1 MEESMSG
8 KRKTYTKAFKL
19 DAIAQVT
26 QANQNVESVAEKLGI
41 RTHLLKRWIRLHKQ
55 LGDKAFPGMGYS
67 FPADN
72 QTTRI
77 HELEAEVQRL
87 RTENIILKKA
97 SIVFAREI
105 NLTAWI
111 TSKFDSPIEESLG
124 SKSVA
129 GFTVIRINNHDDIQI
144 MEIAQAVLSSVA
156 DAQIFRVTECSNHPI
171 TTRPMCGDG
180 VARRHHYWPI
190 FPVILVKPSWK
201 STLSECKS

>member
-26 QANQNVESVAEKLGI
+26 QANQNVESVAKKLGI
-41 RTHLLKRWIRLHKQ
+41 RAHLLSRWIRLHKQ

-67 FPADN
+67 FSTDN

-105 NLTAWI
+105 NLT
-111 TSKFDSPIEESLG
+111 
-124 SKSVA
+124 V
-129 GFTVIRINNHDDIQI
+129 
-144 MEIAQAVLSSVA
+144 
-156 DAQIFRVTECSNHPI
+156 
-171 TTRPMCGDG
+171 
-180 VARRHHYWPI
+180 
-190 FPVILVKPSWK
+190 
-201 STLSECKS
+201 